1 MSESEGVDV
10 QIDRISERI
19 EILEITNKVLRERI
33 DSIAL
38 RLNLL
43 EGQLREDEV
52 CEFCEGDGWVY
63 KRVDVDAEKK
73 VPCECGLGDPE

>member
-1 MSESEGVDV
+1 MSESESVDV

-38 RLNLL
+38 RISLL
-43 EGQLREDEV
+43 KGQMQEEICEV
-52 CEFCEGDGWVY
+52 CEGDGWVY
-63 KRVDVDAEKK
+63 KRVDVDAEKR

>member
-1 MSESEGVDV
+1 MSESDSVDV

-38 RLNLL
+38 RISLL
-43 EGQLREDEV
+43 KGQMQEEI

-63 KRVDVDAEKK
+63 KRVDVDAEKR

>member
-1 MSESEGVDV
+1 MSESESVDV

-38 RLNLL
+38 RISLL
-43 EGQLREDEV
+43 KGQMQEEI

-63 KRVDVDAEKK
+63 KRVEVDAEKK
-73 VPCECGLGDPE
+73 VTCECGLGDPE